1 METGYTVS
9 ARKYRPQR
17 FELVVGQS
25 HITDTLE
32 HAVQSGR
39 IPQAMLFCGPRG
51 VGKTSCARILAKI
64 INESSVELGADTSLN
79 IFELDAASNNSVE
92 EIRSIT
98 DSVRIAPA
106 VGQYKVYIIDEVH
119 MLSQAAFNA
128 FLKTL
133 EEPPRHAIFI
143 LATTEKHKVLPTILS
158 RCQIFDFKRIGVED
172 IASHLAFVASKEG
185 ISAEP
190 EALHAIAMK
199 ADGALRDSLSIF
211 DRVASFAQGNITYA
225 SVVENLQMLDH
236 DVYFSVVD
244 SLIAH
249 DVPGVLVRF
258 HQVLERGFDGHQFVI
273 GLASHLRDVMLAVH
287 PQTVGLMEW
296 PATIKEKYKI
306 QSSTASLAFLA
317 RALRRITE
325 AESKYKTSSNPRL
338 LTEVALLDMAE
349 SPEYDG
355 GDAEKK
361 NR

>member
-1 METGYTVS
+1 M
-9 ARKYRPQR
+9 
-17 FELVVGQS
+17 
-25 HITDTLE
+25 
-32 HAVQSGR
+32 QSGR

-51 VGKTSCARILAKI
+51 VGKTTCARILAKL
-64 INESSVELGADTSLN
+64 INESTVEPGADVGLN

-185 ISAEP
+185 IAAEP
-190 EALHAIAMK
+190 EALHAIAIK

-211 DRVASFAQGNITYA
+211 DRVASFSQGNITYA
-225 SVVENLQMLDH
+225 SVVDNLQMLDH

-296 PATIKEKYKI
+296 PA
-306 QSSTASLAFLA
+306 S
-317 RALRRITE
+317 
-325 AESKYKTSSNPRL
+325 
-338 LTEVALLDMAE
+338 
-349 SPEYDG
+349 
-355 GDAEKK
+355 
-361 NR
+361 

>member
-1 METGYTVS
+1 M
-9 ARKYRPQR
+9 
-17 FELVVGQS
+17 
-25 HITDTLE
+25 
-32 HAVQSGR
+32 
-39 IPQAMLFCGPRG
+39 
-51 VGKTSCARILAKI
+51 
-64 INESSVELGADTSLN
+64 
-79 IFELDAASNNSVE
+79 
-92 EIRSIT
+92 
-98 DSVRIAPA
+98 
-106 VGQYKVYIIDEVH
+106 
-119 MLSQAAFNA
+119 
-128 FLKTL
+128 
-133 EEPPRHAIFI
+133 
-143 LATTEKHKVLPTILS
+143 
-158 RCQIFDFKRIGVED
+158 
-172 IASHLAFVASKEG
+172 AFVASKEG

-273 GLASHLRDVMLAVH
+273 GLASHLRDVMLSVH

-296 PATIKEKYKI
+296 PATIKEKFKI